1 MDDPFALFG
10 QYNANK
16 SAHNNNKICLSCG
29 KNSIIID
36 ESNSALIC
44 SNCGVQ
50 RCSQILDRNLESIYN
65 EDVSSRCNSRKDKL
79 LPNMSQATCFV
90 GKNSRR
96 INAIHMWQTMNY
108 KELSLINVFK
118 LIDNRCQDSN
128 ISNAVIAYTKNL
140 YHSIIKEKDDNDDNR
155 DKIYRGDK
163 RTGIIAACVY
173 WGCVVH
179 KPEKSVKE
187 ISKMFEIKEKTVNT
201 GIDILSSFM
210 LKNKIL
216 DNDVIN
222 DCKDIVSYTEYYIKK
237 LNITEPELIKKIN
250 SIAQII
256 EERKHEINNMTRSIA
271 TGIIYYGLLKFDNKK
286 INKKH
291 IAEVCDI
298 SEVTMNKCYKTISTY
313 EPLFKYI

>member
-10 QYNANK
+10 QYNTKK
-16 SAHNNNKICLSCG
+16 SAHNNNKICLNCG
-29 KNSIIID
+29 QNSIIID

-79 LPNMSQATCFV
+79 LPIMSQATCFV

-96 INAIHMWQTMNY
+96 INAIHTWQTMDY

-128 ISNAVIAYTKNL
+128 ISNAIIAYTKNL
-140 YHSIIKEKDDNDDNR
+140 YHSIIKDKDDNDNR

-179 KPEKSVKE
+179 KSERSTKE
-187 ISKMFEIKEKTVNT
+187 IAKLFQIEEKMVNK
-201 GIDILSSFM
+201 GIDIMSSFM

-216 DNDVIN
+216 ENNVIN
-222 DCKDIVSYTEYYIKK
+222 DCKDIISYTQYYTKK
-237 LNITEPELIKKIN
+237 LNIIELDIIKKIEDI
-250 SIAQII
+250 SQII
-256 EERKHEINNMTRSIA
+256 EEHKHEINNMTRSIA
-271 TGIIYYGLLKFDNKK
+271 TGIIYYVLIKFGNKK

-291 IAEVCDI
+291 MSEICDI
-298 SEVTMNKCYKTISTY
+298 SEVTINKCYKTITTY
-313 EPLFKYI
+313 EILFI